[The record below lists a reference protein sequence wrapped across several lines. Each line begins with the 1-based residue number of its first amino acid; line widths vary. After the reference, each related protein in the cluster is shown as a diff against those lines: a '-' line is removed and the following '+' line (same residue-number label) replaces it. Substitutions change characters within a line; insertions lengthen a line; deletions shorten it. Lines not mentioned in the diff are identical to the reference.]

1 MIDQETLD
9 EIIYAT
15 INEFTDFWHLYHLSG
30 IAENTK
36 IHDNVVKSLGMDN
49 EE

>member
-15 INEFTDFWHLYHLSG
+15 INEFIDFWHLYYLSG
-30 IAENTK
+30 ITGNTK
-36 IHDNVVKSLGMDN
+36 IHDNVVKSLGM
-49 EE
+49 E